1 MYFASRYTAK
11 QNSAV
16 TGTSAGI
23 AAWKHSDT
31 NTIESICA
39 YLSLKSNAFPSYI
52 LLSCR
57 CVNAP
62 SAKAKREN
70 ARAPALPSAVRG
82 NTAAFTTSVNESV
95 EETVWYQST
104 SKSSYGP

>member
-1 MYFASRYTAK
+1 MPQQRYWRSRYTAK

-23 AAWKHSDT
+23 AAWKHRDT

-39 YLSLKSNAFPSYI
+39 YLSLKSNGFPSYI

-57 CVNAP
+57 CVSAP
-62 SAKAKREN
+62 LANAKRETP
-70 ARAPALPSAVRG
+70 ARPPYRAR
-82 NTAAFTTSVNESV
+82 
-95 EETVWYQST
+95 
-104 SKSSYGP
+104 